1 MRVVVA
7 QRGAI
12 LTGRE
17 QKPQPKAD
25 HVLVRTV
32 CSAISPGTELMVA
45 RRPNE
50 RPAALGYSAAGYVVD
65 PGEGGAVAVGQR
77 VACYGGPYVRHAE
90 WLSVPRNLVV
100 PVPDEVGF
108 EEASF
113 VGLGAI
119 AIHALRKA
127 SLHFGETVVVI
138 GLGIIGQL
146 VCQIAHAASYRVI
159 AFDLIAERRRRL
171 AAMVPQCEVAER
183 LEDVDAV
190 VSRISERVGA
200 DAVLLCANSAD
211 GSLIDH
217 ALRLV
222 RDRGQVVVVGDMKME
237 FSRGLLFAKE
247 ANLTVSKAGGPGRG
261 DAAYELNG
269 NDYPIGFVRWTEG
282 RNMAEFIRLL
292 ASRTVRVEPLIYD
305 RFALKDVTDAYAK
318 YRATPERT
326 MGMVIRYDAAEGEEP
341 EEAAAELG

>member
-1 MRVVVA
+1 MAERDA
-7 QRGAI
+7 RP
-12 LTGRE
+12 E
-17 QKPQPKAD
+17 PKAG
-25 HVLVRTV
+25 HVLIRTV
-32 CSAISPGTELMVA
+32 CSAISPGTELMIA

-50 RPAALGYSAAGYVVD
+50 RPAALGYSAAGYVAESGDCAGV
-65 PGEGGAVAVGQR
+65 EAGQR

-100 PVPDEVGF
+100 PIPESVGF

-127 SLHFGETVVVI
+127 ALHFGETVAVV

-146 VCQIAHAASYRVI
+146 VCQIAHAASFQVV
-159 AFDLIAERRRRL
+159 AHDLIPERRHKL
-171 AAMVPQCEVAER
+171 QAMLPDCTVVER
-183 LEDVDAV
+183 LDEMGAIVGGSTGGA
-190 VSRISERVGA
+190 GA

-217 ALRLV
+217 ALRWV
-222 RDRGQVVVVGDMKME
+222 RDRGHVVVVGDMKMD
-237 FSRGLLFAKE
+237 FNRGLLFAKE

-261 DAAYELNG
+261 DAGYELHG

-282 RNMAEFIRLL
+282 RNMGEYIRLL
-292 ASRTVRVEPLIYD
+292 ERRAIRIEPLIYD
-305 RFALKDVTDAYAK
+305 QFPLQEVLGAYEK
-318 YRATPERT
+318 YKRMPEQT
-326 MGMVIRYDAAEGEEP
+326 MGMVIRYDHTNR
-341 EEAAAELG
+341 